1 MSFEKKGSNSFHLCM
16 PPWNF
21 QEMSKCRQI
30 VLRTVS
36 ESVVSELFDKLGGIP
51 RSVLHIP
58 SKNAE
63 QALQD
68 DLDVI
73 INAFSNV
80 TDLFQIYKSM
90 LDGTE
95 TTLFSSNLLHI
106 VPSPDNYS
114 ISTAHRQWASRY
126 VLAKVSK
133 DRGLNFWDTSRARW
147 PRAMHLTPRVFTL
160 NAWWWACFRAE
171 VPLNYQ
177 LTSINEKEKKLGN

>member
-1 MSFEKKGSNSFHLCM
+1 M
-16 PPWNF
+16 
-21 QEMSKCRQI
+21 
-30 VLRTVS
+30 S

-90 LDGTE
+90 LNGTE

-106 VPSPDNYS
+106 VPSPDNYPFPLH
-114 ISTAHRQWASRY
+114 TDNG
-126 VLAKVSK
+126 L
-133 DRGLNFWDTSRARW
+133 RGMSWLKSQRTG
-147 PRAMHLTPRVFTL
+147 V
-160 NAWWWACFRAE
+160 
-171 VPLNYQ
+171 
-177 LTSINEKEKKLGN
+177 